1 MKLFAPTAVAAML
14 VATRMLGASAPPGQ
28 APSGQETIPRAPSTP
43 NTPKNWVAPAKKI
56 HAQVLIDELIATHP
70 ELASATMH
78 GRPPGAN
85 GEIFT
90 MFAGSFPDRIGNE
103 SSPGDLITI
112 KKGVSQVE
120 SKWGTPDWQKKVSI
134 VLPLKDSSGEYL
146 QAAIVLAF
154 KTSPGS
160 GKVDTDYLQPGVAIR
175 DALKSRIPSFESLFA
190 SAPQS

>member
-1 MKLFAPTAVAAML
+1 MNLFAPSAAAAMV
-14 VATRMLGASAPPGQ
+14 VATTMLGASAPPGQ
-28 APSGQETIPRAPSTP
+28 ETIPRAASTP

-56 HAQVLIDELIATHP
+56 HAQVLIDELMATHP

-78 GRPPGAN
+78 GRPPGAK

-120 SKWGTPDWQKKVSI
+120 SKWGTPDWQKKVSV
-134 VLPLKDSSGEYL
+134 VLPLKDSSGKYL
-146 QAAIVLAF
+146 SAAIVLAF
-154 KTSPGS
+154 KTSPDS
-160 GKVDTDYLQPGVAIR
+160 GKVDTDYLQPGVVIR

-190 SAPQS
+190 PGPQS